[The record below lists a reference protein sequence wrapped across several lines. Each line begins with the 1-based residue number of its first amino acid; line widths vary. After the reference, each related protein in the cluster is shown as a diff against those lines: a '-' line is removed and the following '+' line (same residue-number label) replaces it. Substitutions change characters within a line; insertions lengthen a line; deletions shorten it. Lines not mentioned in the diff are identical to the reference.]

1 MSKRVLNK
9 NFCVLPWTG
18 FELEPNGD
26 VKNCIIS
33 TEVLGNISKTPIQ
46 DIIQKNSKIRQQM
59 LNGEYPSN
67 CDGCYLQEKHRK
79 QNFDSVSSR
88 LYYGKNLATKIPSD
102 LLENEDTPLED
113 SIKLFEEGIQLKEY
127 CEEKLKS
134 AKIKIDKIVKKN
146 KSLSST
152 EFK

>member
-1 MSKRVLNK
+1 MNKKNDK
-9 NFCVLPWTG
+9 NFESALQR
-18 FELEPNGD
+18 LEE
-26 VKNCIIS
+26 I
-33 TEVLGNISKTPIQ
+33 
-46 DIIQKNSKIRQQM
+46 
-59 LNGEYPSN
+59 
-67 CDGCYLQEKHRK
+67 
-79 QNFDSVSSR
+79 
-88 LYYGKNLATKIPSD
+88 SD

-113 SIKLFEEGIQLKEY
+113 SIKLFEEGIDLKEY